1 MDHGGNVWR
10 GDGPEGWLD
19 FSASLRPEGR
29 EFDSQEKTE
38 GLKDAK

>member
-1 MDHGGNVWR
+1 MHRSVHI
-10 GDGPEGWLD
+10 P
-19 FSASLRPEGR
+19 RPEKERTR